1 VSRWIKT
8 MRGVRTNLR
17 GDLLN
22 SAKSPS
28 LESFEKIVADVL
40 ARVPGGS
47 TPTFSLLPEIWAAP
61 QAIAPEKMD
70 LLLPLLR
77 EVKLYPQTGDFRFST
92 SGEYLHISDGAL
104 NLIWCSSYASWF
116 IYQAYG
122 RAQKNGQDFV
132 RFDDDAETE
141 EAVNLY
147 QWAIRCVRDKT
158 LISWPEG
165 VPRPTRTAMHGSGLH
180 LANEVFLTA
189 VAWMLLHEAGH
200 LARNHPF
207 LTSSRSLDEE
217 HEADFFA
224 TDHVLGKVTDE
235 NIRFKRSVGI
245 VVANALLLL
254 LELMDGPA
262 HSRTHPPI
270 EERISRNLRGT
281 ELESNDKIH
290 AFATALIQFHLGAV
304 GIFPQLNEHAQFGEF
319 VDDFCLAINCWRRSA

>member
-1 VSRWIKT
+1 
-8 MRGVRTNLR
+8 M
-17 GDLLN
+17 N

-40 ARVPGGS
+40 ARVPEGS

-61 QAIAPEKMD
+61 QAIAPEKVN
-70 LLLPLLR
+70 LLVPLLR

-92 SGEYLHISDGAL
+92 SGQYLHISDGAL

-122 RAQKNGQDFV
+122 RDQKNGRDVV
-132 RFDDDAETE
+132 RFDDDVETE

-147 QWAIRCVRDKT
+147 QWAIQCVRDKT
-158 LISWPEG
+158 YTPWPEG
-165 VPRPTRTAMHGSGLH
+165 APRPTRTPIHGSGLH
-180 LANEVFLTA
+180 VANEVFLTA

-224 TDHVLGKVTDE
+224 TDHVLGGIPDE
-235 NIRFKRSVGI
+235 NVRFKRSVGI

-254 LELMDGPA
+254 LELMNGPVP
-262 HSRTHPPI
+262 SQTHPPV
-270 EERISRNLRGT
+270 EERIGRNLRGP
-281 ELESNDKIH
+281 ELESNDRVH
-290 AFATALIQFHLGAV
+290 AFATALIQFHLGVV
-304 GIFPQLNEHAQFGEF
+304 GIFPQLNERAQFVEF
-319 VDDFCLAINCWRRSA
+319 VDDFCLSINRWRKSA